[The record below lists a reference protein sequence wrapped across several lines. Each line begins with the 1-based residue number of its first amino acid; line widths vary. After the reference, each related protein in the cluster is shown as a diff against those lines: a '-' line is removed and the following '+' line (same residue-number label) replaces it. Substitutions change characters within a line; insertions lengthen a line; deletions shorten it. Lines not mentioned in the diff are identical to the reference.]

1 MPNAAISS
9 CPGELEQNKEAM
21 EMILE
26 KIAEDPQSNTC
37 PQISYA
43 DVNVPVAS
51 AYPTGSP
58 YATTTPGAGPHA
70 AAVGAGLSS
79 GVHGT
84 AGTAAVSLDS
94 LRCVLRNTG
103 YSDQA
108 TEDIASAMCTLS
120 NYGLF
125 NMNSFPGMP
134 HGTGAAPQG
143 PAGMI
148 SPGSSF
154 SLAAHQMAQHPQ
166 QALPQQDMAGTPMEV
181 AAAAAAASLTSF
193 TQTAVPMETD
203 KGPAGQTNGT
213 VVKHD
218 IEVPEAL
225 VGVIIGVGGTGIV
238 KLQSQTQTNIQIS
251 KKGVYAPGTRNRV
264 VTIAGNS
271 PHVMEAA
278 SIIQSQVRSE
288 EARRQTLSNATA
300 VPGQRAMV
308 EGNHGGAGG
317 PWSPFLISPHHRG
330 SAYLP

>member
-1 MPNAAISS
+1 
-9 CPGELEQNKEAM
+9 
-21 EMILE
+21 MILE

-134 HGTGAAPQG
+134 HGATGGAPQG

-154 SLAAHQMAQHPQ
+154 SLAHQMAQHPQ
-166 QALPQQDMAGTPMEV
+166 QALPQQDLAGTPIEV
-181 AAAAAAASLTSF
+181 AAAAAAGLSGFSPA
-193 TQTAVPMETD
+193 AVPMETD
-203 KGPAGQTNGT
+203 KGPGGQTNGT

-278 SIIQSQVRSE
+278 SIIQNQVRSE

-300 VPGQRAMV
+300 AVTGQRAMV

-317 PWSPFLISPHHRG
+317 P
-330 SAYLP
+330 